1 MTTFDILNIVV
12 SIIAAAIASITGFGI
27 GSLMTPLLAM
37 QVDTRLAVAVVS
49 VPHLVAT
56 ALRFWLLKARVDRR
70 VFWSFGLTSAAGGL
84 VGALLHGRAANRWL
98 NIVFGILLLFA
109 AVSEATGLARRMR
122 FHGLVAW
129 IAGALSGLLGGLVG
143 NQGGIRSAALV
154 GFGLSKG
161 QFVAT
166 ATAVG
171 LVVDAARMPVY
182 IATQHEGMARS
193 WSLILVA
200 TVGVIIGTLLGSGLL
215 QRLPEFWFR
224 RVLAVVLGALGVL
237 MLTRDG
243 S

>member
-1 MTTFDILNIVV
+1 
-12 SIIAAAIASITGFGI
+12 
-27 GSLMTPLLAM
+27 
-37 QVDTRLAVAVVS
+37 
-49 VPHLVAT
+49 
-56 ALRFWLLKARVDRR
+56 
-70 VFWSFGLTSAAGGL
+70 
-84 VGALLHGRAANRWL
+84 
-98 NIVFGILLLFA
+98 
-109 AVSEATGLARRMR
+109 MR

-154 GFGLSKG
+154 GFDLPKG

-182 IATQHEGMARS
+182 IATQYESMARA

-200 TVGVIIGTLLGSGLL
+200 TVGVIIGTLLGSRLL
-215 QRLPEFWFR
+215 QRLPEARFR
-224 RVLAVVLGALGVL
+224 RVLAVMLGALGVL